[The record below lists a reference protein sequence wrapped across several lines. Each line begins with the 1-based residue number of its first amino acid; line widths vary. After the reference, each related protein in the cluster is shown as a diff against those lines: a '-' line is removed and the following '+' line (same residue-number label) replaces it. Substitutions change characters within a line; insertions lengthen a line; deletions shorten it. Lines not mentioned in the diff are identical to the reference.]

1 MEIPAPGSTGGSAGR
16 AMKTLSC
23 IVLLLLAALPASAH
37 HSNAE
42 YDRTSVV
49 ELEGIIARV
58 IWRNPHVGLELDV
71 TNADG
76 SMTRWVMG
84 AADLAGTIR
93 RGVPE
98 GTFQAGQRVTVAG
111 FASTRRAA
119 NMLVTNVLLPDGR
132 EILLTGFSEPRWNT
146 TTVGGGSWVLAAD
159 VGEAGSGDIFR
170 VWTLERA
177 RRPAF
182 ADNPPL
188 TDFARAG
195 WAAYEDTFDPALQC
209 AQLGMPRVITQTG
222 PHPIAFERRGDDILL
237 IGEYFDVER
246 LIHMDGQG
254 IPPGTPL
261 SPLGYSIGRW
271 DDDVLVIET
280 SRIDYP
286 FFDIAGL
293 AGIPQTESVFITE
306 RYFLN
311 DDGTEL
317 HMDFSVSDPGTFTE
331 ALLVEDYA
339 TWKWRPEI
347 QVQPYRCETD

>member
-1 MEIPAPGSTGGSAGR
+1 
-16 AMKTLSC
+16 MKTFTC
-23 IVLLLLAALPASAH
+23 IVLLLLASWSASAH

-42 YDRTSVV
+42 YDRTQVV
-49 ELEGIIARV
+49 ELDGIIARV
-58 IWRNPHVGLELDV
+58 IWRNPHVGLELDIS
-71 TNADG
+71 NADG
-76 SMTRWVMG
+76 TTTRWVMG
-84 AADLAGTIR
+84 AADLAGTLR

-98 GTFQAGQRVTVAG
+98 GTFQVGQRVTVAG

-119 NMLVTNVLLPDGR
+119 NMLVTNVLLPDRR

-159 VGEAGSGDIFR
+159 VGEVGADDIFR

-177 RRPAF
+177 RRPEF

-188 TDFARAG
+188 TDFARTG

-209 AQLGMPRVITQTG
+209 APLGMPRVITQTG

-237 IGEYFDVER
+237 RGEYFDVER
-246 LIHMDGQG
+246 LIHMGEER
-254 IPPGTPL
+254 ISPTAPL
-261 SPLGYSIGRW
+261 SPQGYSIGRW
-271 DDDVLVIET
+271 EDDVLVVET
-280 SRIDYP
+280 SRINYP

-306 RYFLN
+306 RYYLN
-311 DDGTEL
+311 EDGTEL
-317 HMDFSVSDPGTFTE
+317 HMDFYASDTGTFTE
-331 ALLVEDYA
+331 AIAIEDYA

-347 QVQPYRCETD
+347 QIQPYQCEVD

>member
-1 MEIPAPGSTGGSAGR
+1 
-16 AMKTLSC
+16 MKTFTC
-23 IVLLLLAALPASAH
+23 IVLLLLASWSASAH

-42 YDRTSVV
+42 YDRTQVV
-49 ELEGIIARV
+49 ELDGIIARV

-71 TNADG
+71 SNADG
-76 SMTRWVMG
+76 TTTRWVMG
-84 AADLAGTIR
+84 AADLAGTLR

-98 GTFQAGQRVTVAG
+98 GTFQVGQRVTVAG

-119 NMLVTNVLLPDGR
+119 NMLVTNVLLPDRR

-159 VGEAGSGDIFR
+159 VGEVGADDIFR

-177 RRPAF
+177 RRPEF

-188 TDFARAG
+188 TDFARTG

-209 AQLGMPRVITQTG
+209 APLGMPRVITQTG

-237 IGEYFDVER
+237 RGEYFDVER
-246 LIHMDGQG
+246 LIHMGEER
-254 IPPGTPL
+254 IPPTAPL

-271 DDDVLVIET
+271 EDDVLVVET
-280 SRIDYP
+280 SRINYP

-306 RYFLN
+306 RYYLN
-311 DDGTEL
+311 EDGTEL
-317 HMDFSVSDPGTFTE
+317 HMDFYASDPGTFTE
-331 ALLVEDYA
+331 AIAIEDYA
-339 TWKWRPEI
+339 TCKWRPEI
-347 QVQPYRCETD
+347 QIQPYQCEVD

>member
-1 MEIPAPGSTGGSAGR
+1 
-16 AMKTLSC
+16 MKTFTC
-23 IVLLLLAALPASAH
+23 IVLLLLASWSASAH

-42 YDRTSVV
+42 YDRTQVV
-49 ELEGIIARV
+49 ELDGIIARV
-58 IWRNPHVGLELDV
+58 IWRNPHVGLELDIS
-71 TNADG
+71 NADG
-76 SMTRWVMG
+76 TTTRWVMG
-84 AADLAGTIR
+84 AADLAGTLR

-98 GTFQAGQRVTVAG
+98 GTFQVGQRVTVAG

-119 NMLVTNVLLPDGR
+119 NMLVTNVLLPDRR

-159 VGEAGSGDIFR
+159 VGEVGADDIFR

-177 RRPAF
+177 RRPEF

-188 TDFARAG
+188 TDFARTG

-209 AQLGMPRVITQTG
+209 APLGMPRVITQTG

-237 IGEYFDVER
+237 SGEYFDVER
-246 LIHMDGQG
+246 LIHMGEER
-254 IPPGTPL
+254 ISPTAPL
-261 SPLGYSIGRW
+261 SPQGYSIGRW
-271 DDDVLVIET
+271 EDDVLVVET
-280 SRIDYP
+280 SRINYP

-306 RYFLN
+306 RYYLN
-311 DDGTEL
+311 EDGTEL
-317 HMDFSVSDPGTFTE
+317 HMDFYASDTGTFTE
-331 ALLVEDYA
+331 AIAIEDYA

-347 QVQPYRCETD
+347 QIQPYQCEVD

>member
-1 MEIPAPGSTGGSAGR
+1 
-16 AMKTLSC
+16 MKTFTC
-23 IVLLLLAALPASAH
+23 IVLLLLASWSASAH

-42 YDRTSVV
+42 YDRTQVV
-49 ELEGIIARV
+49 ELDGIIARV

-71 TNADG
+71 SNADG
-76 SMTRWVMG
+76 KTTRWVMG
-84 AADLAGTIR
+84 AADLAGTLR

-98 GTFQAGQRVTVAG
+98 GTFQVGQRVTVAG

-119 NMLVTNVLLPDGR
+119 NMLVTNVLLPDRR

-159 VGEAGSGDIFR
+159 VGEVGADDIFR

-177 RRPAF
+177 RRPEF

-188 TDFARAG
+188 TDFARTG

-209 AQLGMPRVITQTG
+209 APLGMPRVITQTG

-237 IGEYFDVER
+237 RGEYFDVER
-246 LIHMDGQG
+246 LIHMGEER
-254 IPPGTPL
+254 ISPTAPL
-261 SPLGYSIGRW
+261 SPQGYSIGRW
-271 DDDVLVIET
+271 EDDVLVVET
-280 SRIDYP
+280 SRINYP

-306 RYFLN
+306 RYYLN
-311 DDGTEL
+311 EDGTEL
-317 HMDFSVSDPGTFTE
+317 HMDFYASDTGTFTE
-331 ALLVEDYA
+331 AIAIEDYA

-347 QVQPYRCETD
+347 QIQPYQCEVD

>member
-1 MEIPAPGSTGGSAGR
+1 
-16 AMKTLSC
+16 MKTFTC
-23 IVLLLLAALPASAH
+23 IVLLLLASWSASAH

-42 YDRTSVV
+42 YDRTQVV
-49 ELEGIIARV
+49 ELDGIIARV

-71 TNADG
+71 SNADG
-76 SMTRWVMG
+76 TTTRWVMG
-84 AADLAGTIR
+84 AADLAGTLR

-98 GTFQAGQRVTVAG
+98 GTFQVGQRVTVAG

-119 NMLVTNVLLPDGR
+119 NMLVTNVLLPDRR
-132 EILLTGFSEPRWNT
+132 EILLTGFSERRWNT

-159 VGEAGSGDIFR
+159 VGEVGADDIFR

-177 RRPAF
+177 RRPEF

-188 TDFARAG
+188 TDFARTG

-209 AQLGMPRVITQTG
+209 APLGMPRVITQTG

-237 IGEYFDVER
+237 RGEYFDVER
-246 LIHMDGQG
+246 LIHMGEER
-254 IPPGTPL
+254 ISPTAPL
-261 SPLGYSIGRW
+261 SPQGYSIGRW
-271 DDDVLVIET
+271 EDDVLVVET
-280 SRIDYP
+280 SRINYP

-306 RYFLN
+306 RYYLN
-311 DDGTEL
+311 EDGTEL
-317 HMDFSVSDPGTFTE
+317 HMDFYASDTGTFTE
-331 ALLVEDYA
+331 AIAIEDYA

-347 QVQPYRCETD
+347 QIQPYQCEVD